1 MQPLLKNALFL
12 IAACAL
18 STSASAHIGIENH
31 EPLGFLS
38 GFLHP
43 FSGIDHLAT
52 MVAVGLWS
60 ALTARRAGTDLLWAP
75 LGFASM
81 VLAGAV
87 VGLQGVAIP
96 AVEPMIAASLLVI
109 GLLVVS
115 RLRIP
120 GAVAALTMGA
130 FAIFHGLAHG
140 AELAGSANATATL
153 AGLISAT
160 VLLHATGLMVGW
172 SLRRAPLWAPRVA
185 GASVAVLGG
194 AMLLQL
200 A

>member
-120 GAVAALTMGA
+120 GAVAALTVGA